1 MKIKISDN
9 WKFISDYKTSYLKE
23 LPKNMIKVDLPHS
36 VKEEPYNYFNEESYQ
51 FVSTYAKEIEV
62 KEDLTEKAVFLQ
74 FDGVMLKG
82 HIYLNNKDMGF
93 FISGYLPYKL
103 DVTGVLTIGKN
114 NLIVVVDTREDKTI
128 PPFGLVV
135 DYLTFGGIYRD
146 VFLEIKP
153 KKHIID
159 LYANGDMNGNLK
171 IIYNVSE
178 NVTTN
183 YTMNYKLYFLDKLA
197 SEFSNNE
204 TKIND
209 VNLWDTTV
217 PNLYTLIATLT
228 DEGITDSLTV
238 RFGFKTAKFTTNGFY
253 LNGNPLK
260 LLGLNR
266 HQAYPYVGYAMPK
279 NAQEEDAYILKE
291 EIGVNTVRCS
301 HYPPSD
307 YFLNKCDEL
316 GLLVIDEVP
325 GWQYIGKDD
334 VWRNNFYDFLKRM
347 VLKDRK
353 FTSVIAYGVRIDES
367 IDDHE
372 LYSKANEIVHT
383 LDPFKATTGVRNFKT
398 SEMLEDVY
406 SYNDFS
412 CDNRNHGLDNPKSV
426 KTQNRPYMVT
436 ECMGHMHP
444 YKPFDTYSWRLET
457 TLRYARL
464 IDDTYKYKAINGVI
478 AWCAFDYNTH
488 KDFGS
493 GDRVCYHGVYDMHRN
508 EKMTSYIYK
517 SQQEKYPFFEIL
529 SNMTQGDSPAA
540 ISGYLY
546 CATNA
551 DYIELFRNNEFI
563 NRFYP
568 DTKEYP
574 NTSHPLIKI
583 DDFIGERFKEK
594 MSAKDAKRIKL
605 AINYVACNG
614 YKKIPFKIMFKIIL
628 VALRNHLRF
637 TDFYALYGKYIQSWG
652 DEITNYTVVA
662 YKGGKEIG
670 RKEIGPST
678 SWHLEAKTNNPV
690 IELDGSYETSRISIF
705 LVDQFENL
713 AVYSTEL
720 LNLKAT
726 GPLEII
732 GPNTVNLIAG
742 QISVYL
748 KAKQKGKGTLIIS
761 SKNEEI
767 RVNIVVK

>member
-114 NLIVVVDTREDKTI
+114 NLIVFVDTREDKTI

-183 YTMNYKLYFLDKLA
+183 YTMNYKLYFLDKLV

-493 GDRVCYHGVYDMHRN
+493 GDRVCYHGVYDMYRN

-563 NRFYP
+563 NKFYP
-568 DTKEYP
+568 DIKEYP
-574 NTSHPLIKI
+574 NTPHPLIKI

-594 MSAKDAKRIKL
+594 MSAKNGKRIKL

-614 YKKIPFKIMFKIIL
+614 YKKIPLKIMLKILL
-628 VALRNHLRF
+628 VAVRNHLRF

-670 RKEIGPST
+670 RKEVGPST

-690 IELDGSYETSRISIF
+690 IELDGSYETTRVSIR
-705 LVDQFENL
+705 LVDQFKNL
-713 AVYSTEL
+713 AIYSTEL
-720 LNLKAT
+720 LNLKTT

-732 GPNTVNLIAG
+732 GPSTINLIAG
-742 QISVYL
+742 QISVYV
-748 KAKQKGKGTLIIS
+748 KAKQKGKGALVIS

-767 RVNIVVK
+767 RVNITVK